1 MILYS
6 YLIDT
11 YLFALCYYTIV
22 HHYHRPYH
30 LSSFSSLSIH
40 AGTLIPDKQLWAGNP
55 ATYIRDV
62 TEDEMKGLIKV

>member
-11 YLFALCYYTIV
+11 YLFALYNYTIV
-22 HHYHRPYH
+22 HHYHHFYH
-30 LSSFSSLSIH
+30 L
-40 AGTLIPDKQLWAGNP
+40 GTLIPDKQLWAGNP